1 MIYNET
7 TTEVYI
13 DKQKRL
19 KPNRYNNHN
28 TDKPDIYLDKP
39 TQEIPRKYQENKRR
53 EKQKF

>member
-19 KPNRYNNHN
+19 QPNRYNNHN

-53 EKQKF
+53 EKQKL